1 MKLHYLLAVALSAGN
16 IFAALALDGAMNI
29 TGTITDNT
37 CVVSADSQNLTV
49 ELGNVSSK
57 QFYQAGAATR
67 YEPFTIHLERCDAAA
82 SRVSVTFIGSSNS
95 ANSQLLALTDE
106 AQSAQGVGIGL
117 YDSNKTPIAINNASG
132 GTALESRQANVAL
145 PFFAR
150 YVADG
155 NTVSAGAA
163 NATLT
168 FTLTYE

>member
-1 MKLHYLLAVALSAGN
+1 MKLHFLLTLALSAGG
-16 IFAALALDGAMNI
+16 IFAALAHDGTMNI

-49 ELGNVSSK
+49 EMGNVSSK
-57 QFYQAGAATR
+57 QFYRAGAATR

-82 SRVSVTFIGSSNS
+82 SRVSITFIGTPNS
-95 ANSQLLALTDE
+95 VNSQLLAVTTQ

-117 YDSNKTPIAINNASG
+117 YDSDKTLVPVNNLSG
-132 GTALESRQANVAL
+132 GTALTSRQANVTL

-155 NTVSAGAA
+155 SDVSAGAA
-163 NATLT
+163 NATIT